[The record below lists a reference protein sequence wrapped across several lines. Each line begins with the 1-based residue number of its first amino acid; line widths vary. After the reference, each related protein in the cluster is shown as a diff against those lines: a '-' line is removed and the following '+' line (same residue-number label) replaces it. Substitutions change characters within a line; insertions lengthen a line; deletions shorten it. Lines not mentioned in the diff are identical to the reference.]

1 MQRSNLYIVVFSAV
15 LTIVLGGLLSGT
27 SVVLKPL
34 QDKQVELDTKKKIL
48 GAVMD
53 ISNIKDPNEIL
64 KLYEARVTSTIVD
77 INGEPMEK
85 DAKGNVLI
93 AEKIDFQ
100 KNHNK
105 YKKDVDSRPYPVF
118 MFMKEGTNEVDAYI
132 FPMFGAGLWDWISGF
147 VAIDSDLNTV
157 RGVAFDHKSE
167 TPGLGARIT
176 EEAVKARYVGKKI
189 FDAQGN
195 LQSVSMVKGEK
206 GEPLD
211 DHHIDGMSGATLTG
225 KGVNAMLSDY
235 LGYYTTYIKKQQ
247 AGSKQQ
253 AAVVEEPATDEEAS
267 AEASEEQNI

>member
-1 MQRSNLYIVVFSAV
+1 MQRSNLYIVVFSAI

-48 GAVMD
+48 GAV
-53 ISNIKDPNEIL
+53 DPSSVEGKTPDEIL
-64 KLYEARVTSTIVD
+64 AYYKERVTSTVVD
-77 INGEPMEK
+77 INGEPMET
-85 DAKGNVLI
+85 DAKGNKLV

-105 YKKDVDSRPYPVF
+105 FKKDVESRPYPVF
-118 MFMKEGTNEVDAYI
+118 MYMKEDGSGVEAYI

-176 EEAVKARYVGKKI
+176 DEAVKARFEGKKLY
-189 FDAQGN
+189 DESGT

-211 DHHIDGMSGATLTG
+211 DHHIDGLSGATLTG
-225 KGVNAMLSDY
+225 KGLNAMLKDY
-235 LGYYTTYIKKQQ
+235 FGYYGSYIEKTKN
-247 AGSKQQ
+247 SKEPV
-253 AAVVEEPATDEEAS
+253 AEVVEPAVEEES
-267 AEASEEQNI
+267 EDTAE

>member
-1 MQRSNLYIVVFSAV
+1 VQRSNLYIIIFSAI
-15 LTIVLGGLLSGT
+15 LTMVLGGLLSGT

-53 ISNIKDPNEIL
+53 ISNIKEPNEIL
-64 KLYEARVTSTIVD
+64 ALYENRVTSTVVD
-77 INGEPMEK
+77 INGELMEK
-85 DAKGNVLI
+85 DAKGNPLV

-105 YKKDVDSRPYPVF
+105 FKKDVESRPYPVF
-118 MFMKEGTNEVDAYI
+118 MYMKEDGSGVDAYI

-147 VAIDSDLNTV
+147 VAVDSDLNTV

-176 EEAVKARYVGKKI
+176 DEAVKARFVDKKLYDVAGI
-189 FDAQGN
+189 

-211 DHHIDGMSGATLTG
+211 DHHIDGLSGATLTG
-225 KGVNAMLSDY
+225 KGLNAMLKDY
-235 LGYYTTYIKKQQ
+235 FGFYSTFIEKVKSANQPVTE
-247 AGSKQQ
+247 
-253 AAVVEEPATDEEAS
+253 VVEPAI
-267 AEASEEQNI
+267 EEQAEVTAE

>member
-1 MQRSNLYIVVFSAV
+1 MQRSNLYIVVFSAI

-53 ISNIKDPNEIL
+53 ISNIEDANEIL
-64 KLYEARVTSTIVD
+64 ALYDKRVTSTVVD
-77 INGEPMEK
+77 INGEPMAT
-85 DAKGNVLI
+85 DAKGNPLV

-105 YKKDVDSRPYPVF
+105 FKKDVESRPYPVF
-118 MFMKEGTNEVDAYI
+118 MYMKEDGSGVDAYI

-147 VAIDSDLNTV
+147 VAVDSDLNTV

-176 EEAVKARYVGKKI
+176 DEAVKARFVGKKLY
-189 FDAQGN
+189 DASGT
-195 LQSVSMVKGEK
+195 LQSVNMIKGEK

-225 KGVNAMLSDY
+225 KGLNAMLMDY
-235 LGYYTTYIKKQQ
+235 FGYYGAYIDKVK
-247 AGSKQQ
+247 
-253 AAVVEEPATDEEAS
+253 AANEPVAEVVEPATEVEEET
-267 AEASEEQNI
+267 AE

>member
-1 MQRSNLYIVVFSAV
+1 MQRSNLYIIVFSAI

-34 QDKQVELDTKKKIL
+34 QNKQVELDTKKKIL

-53 ISNIKDPNEIL
+53 ISNIEEASEIL
-64 KLYEARVTSTIVD
+64 ALYDKRVTSTVVD
-77 INGEPMEK
+77 INGELMEK
-85 DAKGNVLI
+85 DAKGNPLV

-105 YKKDVDSRPYPVF
+105 FKKDVEARPYPVF
-118 MFMKEGTNEVDAYI
+118 MYMKEDGSGVDAYI

-147 VAIDSDLNTV
+147 VAVDADLNTV

-176 EEAVKARYVGKKI
+176 DEAVKARFVGKKLY
-189 FDAQGN
+189 DASGA
-195 LQSVSMVKGEK
+195 LQSVNMIKGEK

-225 KGVNAMLSDY
+225 KGLNAMLKDY
-235 LGYYTTYIKKQQ
+235 FGYY
-247 AGSKQQ
+247 GSFIERTKNSNQPV
-253 AAVVEEPATDEEAS
+253 AEVIEPVMDEEAEET
-267 AEASEEQNI
+267 AE

>member
-1 MQRSNLYIVVFSAV
+1 MQRSNLYIVVFSAI

-53 ISNIKDPNEIL
+53 ISNIEDSNEIL
-64 KLYEARVTSTIVD
+64 ALYDKRVTSTVVD
-77 INGEPMEK
+77 INGEPMAT
-85 DAKGNVLI
+85 DAKGNPLV

-105 YKKDVDSRPYPVF
+105 FKKDVQSRPYPVF
-118 MFMKEGTNEVDAYI
+118 MYMKEDGSGVDAYI

-147 VAIDSDLNTV
+147 VAVDSDLNTV

-176 EEAVKARYVGKKI
+176 DEAVKARFVGKKLY
-189 FDAQGN
+189 DASGT
-195 LQSVSMVKGEK
+195 LQSVNMVKGEK

-225 KGVNAMLSDY
+225 KGLNAMLMDY
-235 LGYYTTYIKKQQ
+235 FGYYGKYINKVKV
-247 AGSKQQ
+247 ASEPV
-253 AAVVEEPATDEEAS
+253 AAVVEPAPEVEEET
-267 AEASEEQNI
+267 AE

>member
-1 MQRSNLYIVVFSAV
+1 MQRSNLYIVVFSGI
-15 LTIVLGGLLSGT
+15 LTIVLAVLLSGT

-53 ISNIKDPNEIL
+53 ISNIKEPNEIL
-64 KLYEARVTSTIVD
+64 ELYKTRVTSMVVD
-77 INGEPMEK
+77 INGELMEK
-85 DAKGNVLI
+85 DAKGNPLV

-105 YKKDVDSRPYPVF
+105 YKKDVESRPYPIF
-118 MFMKEGTNEVDAYI
+118 MYMKEDGSGVDAYI

-147 VAIDSDLNTV
+147 IALDGDLNTI

-176 EEAVKARYVGKKI
+176 DEAVKSRYVGKKLYDESGS
-189 FDAQGN
+189 F
-195 LQSVSMVKGEK
+195 QSVDMVKGEK
-206 GEPLD
+206 GLPLD

-225 KGVNAMLSDY
+225 KGVNAMLKDY
-235 LGYYTTYIKKQQ
+235 FGYYSTFIEKKR
-247 AGSKQQ
+247 
-253 AAVVEEPATDEEAS
+253 AADQPVAEVVSTEEEMVEES
-267 AEASEEQNI
+267 AE

>member
-1 MQRSNLYIVVFSAV
+1 M
-15 LTIVLGGLLSGT
+15 VLGGLLSGT

-34 QDKQVELDTKKKIL
+34 QDKQIELDTKKKIL

-53 ISNIKDPNEIL
+53 MSNIREANEIL
-64 KLYEARVTSTIVD
+64 ALYGKRVTSTVVD
-77 INGEPMEK
+77 INGDLMEE
-85 DAKGNVLI
+85 DAKGNPLI

-105 YKKDVDSRPYPVF
+105 FKKDVNARPYPVF
-118 MFMKEGTNEVDAYI
+118 MYMKEDGTGVDAYI

-147 VAIDSDLNTV
+147 VAVDSDLNTV
-157 RGVAFDHKSE
+157 RGAAFDHKSE

-176 EEAVKARYVGKKI
+176 EDAVKARFVGKKL
-189 FDAQGN
+189 FDASGT

-225 KGVNAMLSDY
+225 KGLNAMLK
-235 LGYYTTYIKKQQ
+235 GYFGHYGTFIGKTKATGQPASVAPTGKQPKEPPNKKRPI
-247 AGSKQQ
+247 G
-253 AAVVEEPATDEEAS
+253 PDP
-267 AEASEEQNI
+267 I

>member
-1 MQRSNLYIVVFSAV
+1 MRQSNTYIIVFSAI
-15 LTIVLGGLLSGT
+15 LTIILGGLLSGT

-64 KLYEARVTSTIVD
+64 TLYDKRIKSTVVD
-77 INGEPMEK
+77 INGEKLEK
-85 DAKGNVLI
+85 DEKGNPWV
-93 AEKIDFQ
+93 AEKINFQ
-100 KNHNK
+100 KNHK
-105 YKKDVDSRPYPVF
+105 RDVQTRPYPVY
-118 MFMKEGTNEVDAYI
+118 MFMNENNPDQVQAYI

-147 VAIDSDLNTV
+147 VALEADLNTV
-157 RGVAFDHKSE
+157 KGVAFDHKSE

-176 EEAVKARYVGKKI
+176 TDVVKDRYIGKKI
-189 FDAQGN
+189 FDANGT

-225 KGVNAMLSDY
+225 KGVNNMLLDY
-235 LGYYTTYIKKQQ
+235 LGYYKTFIEKAMAKT
-247 AGSKQQ
+247 
-253 AAVVEEPATDEEAS
+253 AAVSEAPVDNVEE
-267 AEASEEQNI
+267 NI

>member
-1 MQRSNLYIVVFSAV
+1 MQRSNLYIVVFSAI

-53 ISNIKDPNEIL
+53 ISDIEDPNEIL
-64 KLYEARVTSTIVD
+64 QLYAKRVKSEVVD
-77 INGEPMEK
+77 INGEVMEK
-85 DAKGNVLI
+85 DAKGNPLV

-100 KNHNK
+100 KNH
-105 YKKDVDSRPYPVF
+105 KKDPQTRPFPVF
-118 MFMKEGTNEVDAYI
+118 KFMKEDGSVDAYI

-147 VAIDSDLNTV
+147 VALDGDLNTV

-176 EEAVKARYVGKKI
+176 TDVVKDRYIGKKLY
-189 FDAQGN
+189 DTNGE

-206 GEPLD
+206 GLPLD
-211 DHHIDGMSGATLTG
+211 EHHIDGMSGATLTG
-225 KGVNAMLSDY
+225 NGVNDMLKNY
-235 LGYYTTYIKKQQ
+235 FGFYTTYIEKTKASNQPV
-247 AGSKQQ
+247 AE
-253 AAVVEEPATDEEAS
+253 VVETEVEETETATE
-267 AEASEEQNI
+267 

>member
-1 MQRSNLYIVVFSAV
+1 MQRSNLYIIVFSAV

-34 QDKQVELDTKKKIL
+34 QNKQVELDTKKKIL

-53 ISNIKDPNEIL
+53 ISNIEEANEIL
-64 KLYEARVTSTIVD
+64 ALYEKRVTSTVVD
-77 INGEPMEK
+77 INGELMAK
-85 DAKGNVLI
+85 DAKGNPLV

-105 YKKDVDSRPYPVF
+105 FKKDVEARPYPVF
-118 MFMKEGTNEVDAYI
+118 MYMKEDGSGVDAYI

-147 VAIDSDLNTV
+147 VAVDSDLNTV

-176 EEAVKARYVGKKI
+176 DEAVKSRYEGKKLYGE
-189 FDAQGN
+189 DGK

-211 DHHIDGMSGATLTG
+211 PHHIDGMSGATLTG
-225 KGVNAMLSDY
+225 KGVNAMLKDY
-235 LGYYTTYIKKQQ
+235 FGYY
-247 AGSKQQ
+247 GSFIEKTKNSNQPV
-253 AAVVEEPATDEEAS
+253 AEVVEPVMTEEAEET
-267 AEASEEQNI
+267 AE

>member
-1 MQRSNLYIVVFSAV
+1 MQRSNLYIVVFSAI

-53 ISNIKDPNEIL
+53 ISNIEDPNEIL
-64 KLYEARVTSTIVD
+64 ALYKKRVNSVVVN
-77 INGEPMEK
+77 INGETMEK
-85 DAKGNVLI
+85 DAKGNPLV

-100 KNHNK
+100 KNH
-105 YKKDVDSRPYPVF
+105 KKDPHTRPYPVF
-118 MFMKEGTNEVDAYI
+118 MFMKEDGSGVDAYI

-147 VAIDSDLNTV
+147 VALDGDLNTF

-176 EEAVKARYVGKKI
+176 TDVVKDRYVGKKL
-189 FDAQGN
+189 FDSDGV

-206 GEPLD
+206 GLPLD

-225 KGVNAMLSDY
+225 NGVNEMLKNY
-235 LGYYTTYIKKQQ
+235 FGYYTTFIEKTK
-247 AGSKQQ
+247 
-253 AAVVEEPATDEEAS
+253 AANQPVAEVVEPEVEDNEEV
-267 AEASEEQNI
+267 AE